1 MVTLTDLEL
10 AGLLLVVSGVVFM
23 IGHAAGYW
31 RAKDVERRRRARH
44 E

>member
-1 MVTLTDLEL
+1 MVTLTDLEF
-10 AGLLLVVSGVVFM
+10 AGLLLVVSAVAFM